1 MAAGHV
7 VLLGDS
13 ILDNGAYVGTGPDV
27 VAQLRAELP
36 DGWRASLLARDGDV
50 SRGVHEQLRGLP
62 SDATH
67 LVVSVGGNDAL
78 AFAHVLDQRA
88 GSVGEALTILGGL
101 QGQFAV
107 NYVAMV
113 GAVTAL
119 GLPAAV
125 CTIYDTPLSLPTQP
139 AIRTGIA
146 VFNDCIT
153 RSAFAAGLSLIDLR
167 LICTEDADYA
177 NPIEPSVR
185 GGAKIARAIA
195 AFVLE
200 EHPSARSV
208 AVTGIPV

>member
-1 MAAGHV
+1 MEAGHV

-27 VAQLRAELP
+27 VGQLRDALP

-50 SRGVHEQLRGLP
+50 SRGVLEQLQALP

-101 QGQFAV
+101 QAHFSV
-107 NYVAMV
+107 NYGAMV
-113 GAVTAL
+113 AAVTAL
-119 GLPAAV
+119 RLPTAL

-153 RSAFAAGLSLIDLR
+153 RSAFSAGLSLIDLR
-167 LICTEDADYA
+167 LICNEDTDYA
-177 NPIEPSVR
+177 NPIEPSVK

-195 AFVLE
+195 SFVLD
-200 EHPSARSV
+200 EHPASRSV
-208 AVTGIPV
+208 TVTGIPV